1 LSEDLKCEAC
11 GELHSNARYIRTE
24 DGRLLALQSEAFA
37 RYCLARW
44 VLKKYRSKR
53 TRQAF
58 LGKWREDKGDAEW
71 ARLRGEMLL
80 IYNHRQAKPS

>member
-11 GELHSNARYIRTE
+11 GELHPNARHIRTE
-24 DGRLLALQSEAFA
+24 DGRLLALQSEAYS

-44 VLKKYRSKR
+44 VLKKYRNKR

-58 LGKWREDKGDAEW
+58 LGKWKEDKGDAEW
-71 ARLRGEMLL
+71 AKLRGEMLL
-80 IYNHRQAKPS
+80 IYNYRQAKPS

>member
-1 LSEDLKCEAC
+1 MSEDLKCEAC
-11 GELHSNARYIRTE
+11 GELHPNARHIKTE
-24 DGRLLALQSEAFA
+24 DGRLLALHSEAFA

-58 LGKWREDKGDAEW
+58 LGKWREDKGEAEW

-80 IYNHRQAKPS
+80 IYEYRQAEPS

>member
-1 LSEDLKCEAC
+1 LSEDLRCPVC
-11 GELHSNARYIRTE
+11 GELHPNARHIRTE
-24 DGRLLALQSEAFA
+24 DGRLLALQSEAYT

-44 VLKKYRSKR
+44 VLRTYRSKR

-80 IYNHRQAKPS
+80 IYEYRQSQR